1 MSTKRIIIAE
11 DEPLIR
17 LDLAEALGEEGYEV
31 VGEAA
36 DGEQAIAMAQE
47 LQPDV
52 AILDIKM
59 PNVDGLEA
67 ARQLVNQRL
76 CAVVVLTAFSQ
87 RDLIQQAT
95 EAGALAYLIKPYK
108 QSELVPTV
116 ELAVARFRELVA
128 LSEQAESLTDQ
139 LETRKLVDRAKGV
152 LMDEHE
158 MGESTAF
165 RFLQQTA
172 MSTRSSMKAVAQQ
185 VLDRDLT
192 P

>member
-17 LDLAEALGEEGYEV
+17 LDLAEALTDEGYEV

-36 DGEQAIAMAQE
+36 DGEQAVALAQE
-47 LQPDV
+47 LRPDV
-52 AILDIKM
+52 AIVDIKM
-59 PNVDGLEA
+59 PNVGGLEA
-67 ARQLVNQRL
+67 ARQMVSQRL

-87 RDLIQQAT
+87 RELIAEAT
-95 EAGALAYLIKPYK
+95 EAGALAYLIKPYQ

-116 ELAVARFRELVA
+116 ELASARFRELVA
-128 LSEQAESLTDQ
+128 LSEQSETLADQ

-158 MGESTAF
+158 LGENSAF

-172 MSTRSSMKAVAQQ
+172 MSTRSSMKAVAQR
-185 VLDRDLT
+185 VLDGELA

>member
-17 LDLAEALGEEGYEV
+17 LDLSEALADEGYEV

-36 DGEQAIAMAQE
+36 DGAQAVALARE
-47 LQPDV
+47 LRPDV
-52 AILDIKM
+52 AIVDIKM
-59 PNVDGLEA
+59 PHVGGLEA
-67 ARQLVNQRL
+67 ARQMVSERL

-87 RDLIQQAT
+87 RELIQEAT
-95 EAGALAYLIKPYK
+95 EAGALAYLIKPYQ
-108 QSELVPTV
+108 QSELVPTI

-128 LSEQAESLTDQ
+128 LSEQTESLSDQ
-139 LETRKLVDRAKGV
+139 LETRKIVDRAKGI
-152 LMDEHE
+152 LMDQHDL
-158 MGESTAF
+158 GENSAF

-172 MSTRSSMKAVAQQ
+172 MTTRSSMKAVAQR
-185 VLDRDLT
+185 VLDGELT

>member
-1 MSTKRIIIAE
+1 VSTKRIIIAE

-17 LDLAEALGEEGYEV
+17 LDLAEALTDEGYEV

-36 DGEQAIAMAQE
+36 DGEQAVALAQE
-47 LQPDV
+47 LRPDV
-52 AILDIKM
+52 AIVDIKM
-59 PNVDGLEA
+59 PNVGGLEA
-67 ARQLVNQRL
+67 ARQMVSQRL

-87 RDLIQQAT
+87 RELIAEAT
-95 EAGALAYLIKPYK
+95 EAGALAYLIKPYQ

-116 ELAVARFRELVA
+116 ELASARFRELVA
-128 LSEQAESLTDQ
+128 LSEQSETLADQ

-158 MGESTAF
+158 LGENSAF

-172 MSTRSSMKAVAQQ
+172 MSTRSSMKAVAQR
-185 VLDRDLT
+185 VLDGELA